1 MTKQELA
8 EIVTKAKLWAIE
20 AHAGQKDK
28 AGKDYF
34 EAHVSVVA
42 KGVKGDP
49 VAEAAAF
56 LHDTVEDTTLTMED
70 IRAAFPKE
78 IADTVEALTR
88 KKRMSYAEYLWHIQ
102 QNHTAIKV
110 KLSDLRNNMDLSR
123 LPHEPTKKD
132 LARTKKY
139 SRAYEMLSGIQDT
152 TYSISEVNPYAL
164 YDYLLSTGWEKAEKQ
179 KKNSEV
185 VVLKAPADSLTI
197 TVPIDMTLPDYETM
211 MGEAVTRL
219 CVHEDA
225 PRPDVLDAIIH
236 WKPLPKEQ

>member
-8 EIVTKAKLWAIE
+8 EMVTKAKLWAIE

-78 IADTVEALTR
+78 IADTVG
-88 KKRMSYAEYLWHIQ
+88 
-102 QNHTAIKV
+102 V
-110 KLSDLRNNMDLSR
+110 
-123 LPHEPTKKD
+123 
-132 LARTKKY
+132 
-139 SRAYEMLSGIQDT
+139 
-152 TYSISEVNPYAL
+152 
-164 YDYLLSTGWEKAEKQ
+164 
-179 KKNSEV
+179 
-185 VVLKAPADSLTI
+185 
-197 TVPIDMTLPDYETM
+197 
-211 MGEAVTRL
+211 
-219 CVHEDA
+219 
-225 PRPDVLDAIIH
+225 
-236 WKPLPKEQ
+236 